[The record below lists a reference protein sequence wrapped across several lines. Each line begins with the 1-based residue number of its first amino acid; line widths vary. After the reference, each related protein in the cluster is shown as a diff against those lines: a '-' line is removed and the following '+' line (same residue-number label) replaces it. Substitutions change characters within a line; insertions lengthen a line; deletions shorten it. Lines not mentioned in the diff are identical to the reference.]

1 MDLTHIIGYS
11 VTAIALVAVV
21 LNIKK
26 NYLCFVGWLVSNTT
40 FATMNALEHKWYE
53 VILFSVQFCIAV
65 WGLYEWR
72 LKEVINKW
80 MMKQTPQLLLPV
92 PIPKPE
98 PKPEPKDEGYW

>member
-26 NYLCFVGWLVSNTT
+26 NYLCFVGWLVSNAT
-40 FATMNALEHKWYE
+40 FATLNALEHKWYE

-65 WGLYEWR
+65 WGLYEWKFKK
-72 LKEVINKW
+72 KEVN
-80 MMKQTPQLLLPV
+80 QN
-92 PIPKPE
+92 
-98 PKPEPKDEGYW
+98 D